1 MSVEPILHVEHLHAG
16 YGDVPV
22 LRDVSLTVAPG
33 ELVSLVGPN
42 GAGKTTLLR
51 TISGLAK
58 PTGGTITF
66 LGRRIDGLDAPDVGE
81 HGLIHVP
88 EGRALFANMTVQE
101 NLEMGA
107 YLPRARRWMQDSIAT
122 VFEQFPLLKD
132 RRKQYAG
139 TLSGGEQQM
148 LAIGRGL
155 MARPKMLM
163 LDEPSLG
170 VAPRLAQEILTRLSG
185 LARAGLTL
193 LLVSQEVVQALEISQ
208 RAYVLENGR
217 IVLHGTG
224 PELLADKQIVASYLG
239 MEASLDA

>member
-1 MSVEPILHVEHLHAG
+1 MLHIEGLHAG
-16 YGDVPV
+16 YGEVPV
-22 LRDVSLTVAPG
+22 LRDISLSVRHG

-51 TISGLAK
+51 TVSGLIN
-58 PTGGTITF
+58 PTGGSVSF
-66 LGRRIDGLDAPDVGE
+66 LGERIDGVSAPE
-81 HGLIHVP
+81 ICKQGLIHVP

-107 YLPRARRWMQDSIAT
+107 FLPRARGSLQQSLDL
-122 VFEQFPLLKD
+122 VFEQFPVLKQ
-132 RRKQYAG
+132 RRRQYAG

-155 MARPKMLM
+155 MSRPKLLM

-170 VAPRLAQEILTRLSG
+170 VAPRLAQEILERLGELASG
-185 LARAGLTL
+185 GLTL
-193 LLVSQEVVQALEISQ
+193 LLVTQEVVQALELAE

-217 IVLHGTG
+217 IALHGTG
-224 PELLADKQIVASYLG
+224 EQLLQDEQIVASYLG
-239 MEASLDA
+239 VAAGTVDL